1 MAGVKDVEELKEG
14 LEKCRRELDGKSEK
28 LRGVEGLVGN
38 CRNEIGANHDMI
50 RKMQRTFDE
59 KLEENAVGARNTGV
73 GEDCPKYIRIE
84 GPKEVLWRQDP
95 ELVQKNRQLAEDLE
109 IAILE
114 EQNAKLRASVL
125 QHELDHWR
133 AKYKELETIGL
144 EPQRIYIEKDTAKNQ
159 PNPGA
164 DREKSC
170 QSIETALRLS
180 SARHKRTTKQL
191 I

>member
-1 MAGVKDVEELKEG
+1 MAGVQDVKDLKDG
-14 LEKCRRELDGKSEK
+14 LEKCRRELDLKNEK
-28 LRGVEGLVGN
+28 LREMNHLMGN
-38 CRNEIGANHDMI
+38 CHHEIGSNHDMI
-50 RKMQRTFDE
+50 RKLQRTFDE
-59 KLEENAVGARNTGV
+59 KLEENALGATNPGI

-109 IAILE
+109 VAILE

-133 AKYKELETIGL
+133 AKYKELEIIGL
-144 EPQRIYIEKDTAKNQ
+144 EPRRIYIEKETAKAR
-159 PNPGA
+159 PDPGA
-164 DREKSC
+164 GREKLC

-180 SARHKRTTKQL
+180 ETRHKRTTKQL
-191 I
+191 T